1 MYNRLLKLII
11 DKKINKTQL
20 GEQSGITSN
29 TMEKILKKEQVPIE
43 VLEKICGV
51 FDRKLEDIVE
61 IVSEVGGVNEKF

>member
-1 MYNRLLKLII
+1 M
-11 DKKINKTQL
+11 